1 MNIGIIHRLWQ
12 KAFGQYFYL
21 VATLLVQLGAVL
33 LLPRLLGT
41 NSFAVVAYGQAF
53 AIWVGLFIEFGFS
66 FSAARSIASTSSDT
80 SALRMIVGRVRAAN
94 YLLAIVVFIGAWFVG
109 SFLPLIGQ
117 HHNILLLCLLLGLSI
132 GLTPW
137 WYFQGREQV
146 WRLVFAELAGAVIT
160 VGLWLWLL
168 PENPSPL
175 LTLFIQTIP
184 RFIVMVI
191 GQWLVWKDMN
201 WQAPHWSQAKMALYE
216 GRSLFVFVISVAFYT
231 TLNVLLLGFYASAGE
246 VALFA
251 AAEKLLRFLVRTW
264 EPLNRL
270 FYPQVVRVMQF
281 DGQNGQVFFVRRLF
295 WSYVAMAFLLIF
307 FMDQYSDAL
316 LLGLLG
322 ERFSNSIELLHILL
336 LAVPMIAM
344 SNVLGMLYLL
354 PTGRDKIFNTIIMSG
369 GFIHLVQSFWLVQ
382 QYGIMGM
389 VLSLLI
395 TETLVTVAMLVV
407 VYWLSF
413 KTQHQISY
421 KYE

>member
-1 MNIGIIHRLWQ
+1 M
-12 KAFGQYFYL
+12 
-21 VATLLVQLGAVL
+21 
-33 LLPRLLGT
+33 
-41 NSFAVVAYGQAF
+41 
-53 AIWVGLFIEFGFS
+53 
-66 FSAARSIASTSSDT
+66 
-80 SALRMIVGRVRAAN
+80 
-94 YLLAIVVFIGAWFVG
+94 
-109 SFLPLIGQ
+109 
-117 HHNILLLCLLLGLSI
+117 
-132 GLTPW
+132 
-137 WYFQGREQV
+137 
-146 WRLVFAELAGAVIT
+146 
-160 VGLWLWLL
+160 
-168 PENPSPL
+168 
-175 LTLFIQTIP
+175 
-184 RFIVMVI
+184 
-191 GQWLVWKDMN
+191 
-201 WQAPHWSQAKMALYE
+201 
-216 GRSLFVFVISVAFYT
+216 
-231 TLNVLLLGFYASAGE
+231 
-246 VALFA
+246 ALFA

-354 PTGRDKIFNTIIMSG
+354 PTGRDKIFNAIIMNG
-369 GFIHLVQSFWLVQ
+369 GFIHLVQSFWLVK

>member
-1 MNIGIIHRLWQ
+1 MNVGIIHRLWQ

-41 NSFAVVAYGQAF
+41 NSFAIVAYGQAF

-66 FSAARSIASTSSDT
+66 FSAARSIAATSPDT
-80 SALRMIVGRVRAAN
+80 SELRMIVGRVRAAN
-94 YLLAIVVFIGAWFVG
+94 YLLAIVVFISAWFLG

-117 HHNILLLCLLLGLSI
+117 HTNILLLCLLLGLSI

-168 PENPSPL
+168 PENPSPV

-184 RFIVMVI
+184 RFIVMII

-270 FYPQVVRVMQF
+270 FYPQAVRVMQF
-281 DGQNGQVFFVRRLF
+281 DGQSGLIFFVRRLF

-307 FMDQYSDAL
+307 FMYQYSDAL

-322 ERFSNSIELLHILL
+322 EHFSNSIDLLHILL

-344 SNVLGMLYLL
+344 SNVLGMIYLL

-369 GFIHLVQSFWLVQ
+369 GVIHLVQSFWLVK

>member
-1 MNIGIIHRLWQ
+1 ME
-12 KAFGQYFYL
+12 
-21 VATLLVQLGAVL
+21 
-33 LLPRLLGT
+33 
-41 NSFAVVAYGQAF
+41 S
-53 AIWVGLFIEFGFS
+53 
-66 FSAARSIASTSSDT
+66 
-80 SALRMIVGRVRAAN
+80 
-94 YLLAIVVFIGAWFVG
+94 
-109 SFLPLIGQ
+109 
-117 HHNILLLCLLLGLSI
+117 
-132 GLTPW
+132 
-137 WYFQGREQV
+137 
-146 WRLVFAELAGAVIT
+146 
-160 VGLWLWLL
+160 
-168 PENPSPL
+168 
-175 LTLFIQTIP
+175 
-184 RFIVMVI
+184 
-191 GQWLVWKDMN
+191 
-201 WQAPHWSQAKMALYE
+201 MA
-216 GRSLFVFVISVAFYT
+216 
-231 TLNVLLLGFYASAGE
+231 
-246 VALFA
+246 
-251 AAEKLLRFLVRTW
+251 
-264 EPLNRL
+264 
-270 FYPQVVRVMQF
+270 VMQF